1 MFVSKEKILEKLFS
15 LERKGINPGLDRIS
29 YLLEKT
35 GNPHDKFPSIHVAGT
50 NGKGSTASLIAS
62 ILTEAGYRTGLY
74 TSPHIKQFNER
85 IRICGK
91 TIPDDDLI
99 QLAIKY
105 MEIGNSVGATFFEIT
120 TAIAFDYFA
129 RNNIE
134 IAVVET
140 GLGGR
145 LDATNVLSP
154 LLSIITSIAIEHTD
168 YLGNTIE
175 QIAFEKGGIIKQNTP
190 TIIGLLPTNA
200 FSVIEQICL
209 ERKSR
214 LIQSNS
220 AIANIIGINPDFSMQ
235 YQIKTNSNHY
245 IINSPLVGN
254 HQAINHSLA
263 VLAAESVSQHF
274 SVSQQSIYDGV
285 KNVVQNTGLCGRFQ
299 IISHSPKIILDTA
312 HNPAAFEKLAETTQL
327 LFPETKFN
335 LVFGAMSDK
344 NVSEI
349 LDKIKLITNL
359 LIIAQPSTR
368 RAMPANSIKQ
378 IADKLQIESIIIE
391 NPQQAYEYAKSKNE
405 PVIVA
410 GSFYLLADI
419 NY

>member
-1 MFVSKEKILEKLFS
+1 
-15 LERKGINPGLDRIS
+15 
-29 YLLEKT
+29 
-35 GNPHDKFPSIHVAGT
+35 
-50 NGKGSTASLIAS
+50 
-62 ILTEAGYRTGLY
+62 
-74 TSPHIKQFNER
+74 
-85 IRICGK
+85 
-91 TIPDDDLI
+91 
-99 QLAIKY
+99 
-105 MEIGNSVGATFFEIT
+105 
-120 TAIAFDYFA
+120 
-129 RNNIE
+129 
-134 IAVVET
+134 
-140 GLGGR
+140 
-145 LDATNVLSP
+145 
-154 LLSIITSIAIEHTD
+154 
-168 YLGNTIE
+168 
-175 QIAFEKGGIIKQNTP
+175 
-190 TIIGLLPTNA
+190 
-200 FSVIEQICL
+200 VIEQICL

-235 YQIKTNSNHY
+235 YQIKTNSNNY
-245 IINSPLVGN
+245 LINSPLVGN

-274 SVSQQSIYDGV
+274 SVLQQSIYDGV

-344 NVSEI
+344 NVSEM